1 MFFKKSR
8 SKSHLGRSW
17 GDLGAVLGR
26 SWAVLGP
33 SWGGLGPSWQR
44 LGTVLEAPRGQDRFL
59 RCPQDRDVRAGEG
72 RTYNTGGVPP
82 PRKLVNKFTSELVNK
97 FTSEY
102 S

>member
-1 MFFKKSR
+1 MIFQWFLQGFVNIHVFLTKSR

-33 SWGGLGPSWQR
+33 SWVRLEPFWDRLGDFWGGL
-44 LGTVLEAPRGQDRFL
+44 TI
-59 RCPQDRDVRAGEG
+59 
-72 RTYNTGGVPP
+72 
-82 PRKLVNKFTSELVNK
+82 VNYFTSELVNE

-102 S
+102 R